1 MVKPAGTPVS
11 RLWGQTLPMRIGL
24 CEDDPAI
31 RRVVTSA
38 LRLGGHEC
46 EVAHDG
52 REALALFVEEPRPD
66 VVVLDIGLPD
76 ADGRDICQALRAAG
90 VHAPVLFLT
99 ALGQVHEKIAGFAAG
114 GDDYLPKPF
123 DVKELV
129 VRVEALGRRAARPAA
144 AAPAAS
150 GLRLDP
156 ARHAL
161 VFDGAEV
168 GLTPTEY
175 RMLGAI
181 AARPGEVT
189 RRREVVAAAWPDGA
203 IVAENTVDAFAAR
216 IRRKLKKVG
225 APVQL
230 EAVRGVGFTLR

>member
-1 MVKPAGTPVS
+1 
-11 RLWGQTLPMRIGL
+11 MRIGL

-31 RRVVTSA
+31 RRVVSSA
-38 LRLGGHEC
+38 LRLGGHETT
-46 EVAHDG
+46 VAHDG
-52 REALALFVEEPRPD
+52 REALALFAAHPHPD

-129 VRVEALGRRAARPAA
+129 VRVEALARRAGRTT
-144 AAPAAS
+144 APAATH

-181 AARPGEVT
+181 AARPGEVA
-189 RRREVVAAAWPDGA
+189 RRRDVVAAGWPDGA
-203 IVAENTVDAFAAR
+203 IVADNTVDAYAAR

>member
-1 MVKPAGTPVS
+1 
-11 RLWGQTLPMRIGL
+11 MRIGL

-38 LRLGGHEC
+38 LRLGGHDC
-46 EVAHDG
+46 DVAHDG
-52 REALALFVEEPRPD
+52 GEALRLFAAEPHPD

-129 VRVEALGRRAARPAA
+129 VRIEALGRRARA
-144 AAPAAS
+144 AAPVPAY

-161 VFDGAEV
+161 VFEGHEV

-181 AARPGEVT
+181 AARPGEVA
-189 RRREVVAAAWPDGA
+189 RRRDVVAAAWPDGA
-203 IVAENTVDAFAAR
+203 IVADNTVDAYAAR

-225 APVQL
+225 APLQL

>member
-1 MVKPAGTPVS
+1 
-11 RLWGQTLPMRIGL
+11 MRIGL

-38 LRLGGHEC
+38 LRLGGHDC

-52 REALALFVEEPRPD
+52 GEALRLFAAEPHPD

-129 VRVEALGRRAARPAA
+129 VRIEALGRRARA
-144 AAPAAS
+144 AAPVPAY

-161 VFDGAEV
+161 VFEGHEV

-181 AARPGEVT
+181 AARPGEVA
-189 RRREVVAAAWPDGA
+189 RRRDVVAAAWPDGA
-203 IVAENTVDAFAAR
+203 IVADNTVDAYAAR
-216 IRRKLKKVG
+216 IRRKLRKVG
-225 APVQL
+225 APLQL